1 MKILITLCS
10 LLTLLAT
17 ASSSNPVVDNF
28 LQCLPNHI
36 NHSIPIQDAI
46 FTPNNSSFQQVL
58 ETYIKNRRFLNPRT
72 PKPVAIITALHESHI
87 QATINC
93 AKDNSLQIRIRS
105 GGHDFEGLSY
115 RSNTSFVILDMFNLR
130 SIDIDIAS
138 ETAWVQSGAILGE
151 LYYQISKLSKVHA
164 FPAGVCS
171 SLGVGGHFSGGGYG
185 NLMRKYGLSVDNVID
200 AIIVDFNG
208 NIYDRKSMGEDLF
221 WAIRGGG
228 GASFGVILSWKIKLV
243 RVPSIVTVFKVPRT
257 LEQGGTDIFY
267 KWQQVSTEIDKEL
280 YIRAQP
286 EIQNPRNETEKKTV
300 RISFIGQFLGQK
312 SKLLSIMKN
321 KFPELDLQ
329 AEDCQEVSWV
339 ESAMFWDNFPI
350 GTPPEVILNRTVPA
364 QIFFKTKSDY
374 VKQII
379 PKKDLEKIWEM
390 FMKTEGMI
398 MQWNPYGGRMKEISD
413 TEIAFPHRKGYLFKI
428 QYLTM
433 WFVEGE
439 EVEESHIKLAREMY
453 DGMVPYASKD
463 PREAFLNYRDLDI
476 GSNPSNETNFEQAE
490 VYGRKYFKNNF
501 VKLTEVKK
509 RVDPD
514 NFFKNEQSI
523 PPAITA

>member
-1 MKILITLCS
+1 MKNAITLYL
-10 LLTLLAT
+10 LLTLIVA
-17 ASSSNPVVDNF
+17 ASSSSTPVLDNF

-36 NHSIPIQDAI
+36 HHSVPIETAI

-58 ETYIKNRRFLNPRT
+58 ETYIKNRRFLTPKT
-72 PKPVAIITALHESHI
+72 PKPLAIITALHESHI
-87 QATINC
+87 QATIYC
-93 AKDNSLQIRIRS
+93 AKDHSIQIRIRS

-151 LYYQISKLSKVHA
+151 LYYQISKISKVHA
-164 FPAGVCS
+164 FPAGICS

-185 NLMRKYGLSVDNVID
+185 TLMRKYGLSVDNVLD
-200 AIIVDFNG
+200 ATIVNYNG
-208 NIYDRKSMGEDLF
+208 SIYDRKSMGEDLF

-228 GASFGVILSWKIKLV
+228 GGSFGVILSWKIKLV
-243 RVPSIVTVFKVPRT
+243 RVPSIVTVFKVQRT

-286 EIQNPRNETEKKTV
+286 EIQNPRNDTEKKTV
-300 RISFIGQFLGQK
+300 RISFIGEFLGQK
-312 SKLLSIMKN
+312 SKLLSLMKN
-321 KFPELDLQ
+321 KFPELGLQ
-329 AEDCQEVSWV
+329 AEDCQELSWV

-350 GTPPEVILNRTVPA
+350 GTPTEAILNRTVPA

-374 VKQII
+374 VKEII
-379 PKKDLEKIWEM
+379 SKNDLEKIWEM
-390 FMKTEGMI
+390 FMKTEGML
-398 MQWNPYGGRMKEISD
+398 MQWNPYGGRMKEISE
-413 TEIAFPHRKGYLFKI
+413 TETAFPHRAGYLFKI

-433 WFVEGE
+433 WFVQGE
-439 EVEESHIKLAREMY
+439 EVEDAHMKTAREMY
-453 DGMVPYASKD
+453 DGMVPYVSKY
-463 PREAFLNYRDLDI
+463 PRETFLNYRDLDI

-490 VYGRKYFKNNF
+490 IYGRKYFNNNF

-509 RVDPD
+509 RFDPN

-523 PPAITA
+523 PPTPA